1 MSGEKKFNILI
12 ADDEEGLRF
21 SLASILEMDGYDV
34 QTAGDGLAALELVKE
49 NDFDIAFFDIRMPGM
64 NGVETLKK
72 IKIASPKTIVVMM
85 TAYAMNDLIKE
96 SVAEGAFACISKPFE
111 IEDILNTVKEVESKR
126 VALVLG
132 SDVSQASETSAA
144 DFFDRNFKPCGFFVV
159 YENDLNKALGF
170 AKRRKPE
177 LIFLGEGHHEA
188 ASKFSS
194 EAGSESKVILIDEHG
209 SRQTG
214 NSEFKCMSLSKAA
227 MSEFLQHDGRKNAV
241 IVSTDTISSNNLKI
255 SLVSKGYEVSVFHN
269 NEEFFENEPCGIDD
283 FVIADFGAVSD
294 PEKFCSRIRANN
306 AAGVIIFIFDYD
318 SPVSEELKKL
328 NVLFIN
334 RPFDAKDII
343 KLMEKKIE

>member
-34 QTAGDGLAALELVKE
+34 QTAGDGFAALELVKE

-96 SVAEGAFACISKPFE
+96 SIAEGAFACISKPFE
-111 IEDILNTVKEVESKR
+111 IEDVLNTVKEVESKR
-126 VALVLG
+126 AALVLG
-132 SDVSQASETSAA
+132 REASAA

-159 YENDLNKALGF
+159 YENDLNKALSF
-170 AKRRKPE
+170 AKRRKPK
-177 LIFLGEGHHEA
+177 LIFLGDGYHEA
-188 ASKFSS
+188 APKFSS
-194 EAGSESKVILIDEHG
+194 EAGAESKVILIDEDERG
-209 SRQTG
+209 SRKTG
-214 NSEFKCMSLSKAA
+214 STGFKCMSLSKAA

-241 IVSTDTISSNNLKI
+241 IVSGDTISSNNLKI
-255 SLVSKGYEVSVFHN
+255 SLVSKGYEVCNYHSD
-269 NEEFFENEPCGIDD
+269 EEFFESDTCGIND

-294 PEKFCSRIRANN
+294 PGKFCSRITANN

-318 SPVSEELKKL
+318 SPVSEELRKL
-328 NVLFIN
+328 NVLFIH
-334 RPFDAKDII
+334 RPFETKDII
-343 KLMEKKIE
+343 KLMENK